1 MHILY
6 FLFYLFI
13 YLVFKCLV
21 ISLKMGGLCRTNVAK
36 FIGGVWERWISF
48 RVDFVCRL
56 CIHVCT
62 ITRTYFDVIGQFYGH
77 SETLC
82 FLQKEMCLTS
92 GFFPLIVYKLS
103 TCSTCRRKQIVE
115 FKIVRAWIVRDGFRI
130 FNFTRKTAFL
140 KQIRWAIYAIICK
153 AFTVVTLS

>member
-1 MHILY
+1 MDFAERML
-6 FLFYLFI
+6 LNL
-13 YLVFKCLV
+13 LVGF
-21 ISLKMGGLCRTNVAK
+21 GNVG
-36 FIGGVWERWISF
+36 FRFVSISF
-48 RVDFVCRL
+48 AGYVYMYVPKK
-56 CIHVCT
+56 
-62 ITRTYFDVIGQFYGH
+62 RTYFDVIGQFYGH

-92 GFFPLIVYKLS
+92 GFFPLIVYQLS

-140 KQIRWAIYAIICK
+140 KQIR
-153 AFTVVTLS
+153 

>member
-62 ITRTYFDVIGQFYGH
+62 KKKDLFWCYRSILWSFWD
-77 SETLC
+77 TL
-82 FLQKEMCLTS
+82 FFTKGNVS
-92 GFFPLIVYKLS
+92 HKRFFPPIVYQPS
-103 TCSTCRRKQIVE
+103 TSSTCRRKQIVK
-115 FKIVRAWIVRDGFRI
+115 FKTVCAWIVRDGFRI